1 MRLRFEG
8 YRGRYK
14 YVFERNTTKTGE
26 EKTASISERLER
38 QGREEAERQAVGE
51 GRELFCEKLSVFL
64 CTLFPNSKGV

>member
-26 EKTASISERLER
+26 EKKP
-38 QGREEAERQAVGE
+38 QA
-51 GRELFCEKLSVFL
+51 FQ
-64 CTLFPNSKGV
+64 KG